1 VLHLLVEVLAL
12 AVELLVQVEDQV
24 VVDPCQLELEVVE
37 LLVRETMVELVVL
50 IQEDQAQEQITVVVA
65 VVVLLQ

>member
-1 VLHLLVEVLAL
+1 MLHLLVEVLAL

>member
-1 VLHLLVEVLAL
+1 MLHLLVEVLAL
-12 AVELLVQVEDQV
+12 AVELMVQVEDQV

-50 IQEDQAQEQITVVVA
+50 IQEDQAQEQIMVVVA